1 MSFPPEL
8 MQLLQQMQ
16 GQQQAPQQPPQGQDL
31 FSQIFGQ
38 GDKNFQS
45 MTPETRQMFGGEQE
59 EDELEILLQQ
69 LLGGQGG
76 GQAGF
81 QPQNIGQFGGFR

>member
-1 MSFPPEL
+1 MSFPPQL

-16 GQQQAPQQPPQGQDL
+16 GQQQQPQQPQQPEGGADL
-31 FSQIFGQ
+31 FSQIFGS

-45 MTPETRQMFGGEQE
+45 MTPETRQMFGGGVE

-69 LLGGQGG
+69 LLGGQQQQG
-76 GQAGF
+76 
-81 QPQNIGQFGGFR
+81 FGGLL